1 MTEVLTVILAAGE
14 GTRMKSSR
22 NKVLHKLGGKPLI
35 GHVVGLAAGI
45 SEKVVCVVGHQARE
59 VKKTASRYGELEFV
73 RQDRQL
79 GTGHAVQQAERY
91 IAEHQGPILILYGDI
106 PLINTSTLTGLV
118 TEHQNRQAGMTIL
131 TAEMDD
137 PAGYGRI
144 VRDSSGGIK
153 AVVEEHDTDPETA
166 AIREV
171 NSGIYCFN
179 SQLLREALKQLDNDN
194 QQGEYYLPDTMH
206 YISKRAPL
214 IPLKAEDPREIL
226 GINDRADLAE
236 AEGILQK
243 RIRQKHLASGVTL
256 LDPDCT
262 YIEPGVEIEQ
272 DVIIYPGSYFKGS
285 TRIGSGSIIG
295 PGCQL
300 DNAKIASEVRVRQ
313 GSIIIGS
320 QVDSGSTVGP
330 YAYLR
335 PGTEIAES
343 CRIGNFVELKKSRVG
358 RGSKVPHLSYVGDA
372 TIGSSCNVGAGTI
385 FANYDGENK
394 HQTVLED
401 EVFVGSNTTL
411 VAPVKLGRGS
421 STGAGS
427 VVTKDVE
434 DNSLVLGVPAR
445 FYKKK

>member
-1 MTEVLTVILAAGE
+1 MTEVLTIILAAGE

-35 GHVVGLAAGI
+35 GHVVELAAGI
-45 SEKVVCVVGHQARE
+45 SEKVVCVVGHQAGK

-73 RQDRQL
+73 HQEEQL
-79 GTGHAVQQAERY
+79 GTGHAVQQAENY
-91 IAEHQGPILILYGDI
+91 IAEHQGPVLILYGDT
-106 PLINTSTLTGLV
+106 PLIKNSTLTGLMA
-118 TEHQNRQAGMTIL
+118 EHRSSSAGMTIL

-166 AIREV
+166 VIKEV

-179 SQLLREALKQLDNDN
+179 SHLLLTALRQLDNDN

-206 YISKRAPL
+206 FISSKAPL
-214 IPLKAEDPREIL
+214 IPLKADDSREIL

-236 AEGILQK
+236 AEGILQE
-243 RIRQKHLASGVTL
+243 RIQQKHLTAGVTL
-256 LDPDCT
+256 LDPARI
-262 YIEPGVEIEQ
+262 YIESGVEIEQ
-272 DVIIYPGSYFKGS
+272 DVIIYPGSYLRGS
-285 TRIGSGSIIG
+285 TWIGSGAIIG
-295 PGCQL
+295 PNCQL
-300 DNAKIASEVRVRQ
+300 DNAEIASNVRIRQ
-313 GSIIIGS
+313 GSIILQS
-320 QVDSGSTVGP
+320 RVDSGSTIGP

-343 CRIGNFVELKKSRVG
+343 CRIGNFVELKKSRIG
-358 RGSKVPHLSYVGDA
+358 KGSKVPHLSYVGNA
-372 TIGSSCNVGAGTI
+372 IIGKSCNIGAGVI

-394 HQTVLED
+394 YQTVLED
-401 EVFVGSNTTL
+401 KVFVGSNTTL
-411 VAPVKLGRGS
+411 VAPVKMGRRS

-434 DNSLVLGVPAR
+434 ENSVVLGVPAR

>member
-1 MTEVLTVILAAGE
+1 MTEVLTIILAAGE
-14 GTRMKSSR
+14 GTRMKSGR

-35 GHVVGLAAGI
+35 GHVVELAAGI
-45 SEKVVCVVGHQARE
+45 SDRVVCVVGHQARE
-59 VKKTASRYGELEFV
+59 VKKTASRHAELEFV
-73 RQDRQL
+73 HQEKQL
-79 GTGHAVQQAERY
+79 GTGHAVQQAENY
-91 IAEHQGPILILYGDI
+91 IAEHQGSVLILYGDT
-106 PLINTSTLTGLV
+106 PLIKTSTLTGLMAG
-118 TEHQNRQAGMTIL
+118 HRNSSGGMTIL

-137 PAGYGRI
+137 PTGYGRI

-166 AIREV
+166 AIKEV

-179 SQLLREALKQLDNDN
+179 SQLLLEALRQLDNDN

-206 YISKRAPL
+206 FISKKAPL
-214 IPLKAEDPREIL
+214 IPLKAEDSREIL

-236 AEGILQK
+236 AEGILQE
-243 RIRQKHLASGVTL
+243 RIQQKHLASGVTL
-256 LDPDCT
+256 LDPART
-262 YIEPGVEIEQ
+262 YIESGVEIEQ
-272 DVIIYPGSYFKGS
+272 DVIIYPGSYLRGS
-285 TRIGSGSIIG
+285 TWIGSGAIIG
-295 PGCQL
+295 PNCQL
-300 DNAKIASEVRVRQ
+300 DNAEIASNVRIRQ
-313 GSIIIGS
+313 GSIILQS
-320 QVDSGSTVGP
+320 RVDSGSTIGP

-343 CRIGNFVELKKSRVG
+343 CRIGNFVELKKSRIG
-358 RGSKVPHLSYVGDA
+358 KGSKVPHLSYVGNA
-372 TIGSSCNVGAGTI
+372 IIGKSCNIGAGVI

-394 HQTVLED
+394 YQTVLED
-401 EVFVGSNTTL
+401 KVFVGSNTTL
-411 VAPVKLGRGS
+411 VAPVKMGRRS